1 MIKMT
6 KLGQIMDLLKNREL
20 TSLEIASEINIP
32 KSNCASYLNTLY
44 NDGRIKSKKDKRP
57 FKYKIAETP
66 IESLKQMIKQLYKI
80 MDTKMKPDKPL
91 DENEKQVLIEIMGM
105 I

>member
-1 MIKMT
+1 MT
-6 KLGQIMDLLKNREL
+6 ILEEIMALLRDREL
-20 TSLEIASEINIP
+20 TSLEIASEINVS
-32 KSNCASYLNTLY
+32 KGNCSAYLNTLY
-44 NDGRIKSKKDKRP
+44 NDGRIKRISDKRP

-91 DENEKQVLIEIMGM
+91 DENEKEVLIEIMGM